1 MPPGRNIRQTETEE
15 AKEEENPPK
24 PPPKPRAAELQTDP
38 TKERAASIRAILS
51 TLKPEEQDTV
61 FNLLAE
67 EGF

>member
-15 AKEEENPPK
+15 AKEDENPPK
-24 PPPKPRAAELQTDP
+24 PPPKPKAAEPQADP
-38 TKERAASIRAILS
+38 TKEKAASIKAILG
-51 TLKPEEQDTV
+51 TLKPEEQDAV